1 MPSTIIQLY
10 REILSAAAIAL
21 TCLAFLPYLMG
32 ILRGSVRPHVFSWFI
47 WGLTT
52 CVVFL
57 AQIAAE
63 GGVGAWPI
71 GISGLFTL
79 TIAALAWIRRADVSI
94 SRVDW
99 VLFLAALSSLP
110 FWYAT
115 SDPLWAVVILT
126 GVDLL
131 GFGPTLR
138 KAYAAPRSESVLFF
152 ALMAVRNGLVVL
164 ALEHHSVTTI
174 LFPATIGLACLAII
188 GILSV
193 RRRAVAQ
200 TGHG

>member
-1 MPSTIIQLY
+1 MPHPTVELY
-10 REILSAAAIAL
+10 REILSATAIAL

-32 ILRGSVRPHVFSWFI
+32 ILRGSVRPHVFSWI
-47 WGLTT
+47 VWGLTT
-52 CVVFL
+52 SVVFL
-57 AQIAAE
+57 AQMAAE

-71 GISGLFTL
+71 GVSGLFTL
-79 TIAALAWIRRADVSI
+79 SIAVLAWIRRADVSI
-94 SRVDW
+94 SSVDW

-115 SDPLWAVVILT
+115 SDPLWAVVVLT

-131 GFGPTLR
+131 GFGPTIR
-138 KAYAAPRSESVLFF
+138 KAYQAPRSESILFF
-152 ALMAVRNGLVVL
+152 MLMAVRNGLVVL
-164 ALEHHSVTTI
+164 ALEHHSVTTV

-193 RRRAVAQ
+193 QRRALAQ